1 MATYQSLGP
10 IKEHIY
16 KEKHVGGTTLKD
28 VDSQLWVR
36 EFAAFLKKS
45 GKLNVPA
52 WTDIVKTATFKE
64 LPPQVN
70 NFVQIW
76 STQLGVGWVP
86 L

>member
-10 IKEHIY
+10 IPEHIY

-28 VDSQLWVR
+28 VDSQLWVA

-45 GKLNVPA
+45 GKLTVPA

-64 LPPQVN
+64 LPPQVTCN
-70 NFVQIW
+70 HFLW
-76 STQLGVGWVP
+76 F
-86 L
+86 